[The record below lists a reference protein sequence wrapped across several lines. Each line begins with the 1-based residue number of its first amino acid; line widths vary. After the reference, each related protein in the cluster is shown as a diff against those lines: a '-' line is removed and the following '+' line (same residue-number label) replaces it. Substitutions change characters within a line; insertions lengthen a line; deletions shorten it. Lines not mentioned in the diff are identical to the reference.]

1 MSRIIVSFKLNGQV
15 VYLKWVNFGMYHIV
29 RDISEAT
36 LYSESRAR
44 QLQKRF
50 AHKGAILI
58 RRKEK

>member
-1 MSRIIVSFKLNGQV
+1 MIVKFKINGQV

-29 RDISEAT
+29 RDITEAT
-36 LYSESRAR
+36 VYSESRAR

-58 RRKEK
+58 GRKEK